1 VTESGNP
8 PEIYQL
14 HFLLR
19 GVNPP
24 VWRRVLVR
32 SASTI
37 ADLRYILQIAFNWS
51 DSHLHRFVIRGKEY
65 GIGRSGCTAFRADA
79 RQIHLA
85 DFRFRL
91 NERFLYEYDFRDSWQ
106 HQIRLEAV
114 RPAQAGRV
122 YPVCIAGS
130 GVAPPEDC
138 GGPWAYMEMMD
149 HQELDPPWN
158 DVERIDQVL
167 RRVMDAKGHEKAS
180 DVLGDVETLQE
191 AIERVKAYL
200 EFRPDRFRRR
210 PVNRRLK
217 LYAEGNEAWREEWE
231 ES

>member
-1 VTESGNP
+1 
-8 PEIYQL
+8 
-14 HFLLR
+14 
-19 GVNPP
+19 
-24 VWRRVLVR
+24 
-32 SASTI
+32 
-37 ADLRYILQIAFNWS
+37 
-51 DSHLHRFVIRGKEY
+51 
-65 GIGRSGCTAFRADA
+65 
-79 RQIHLA
+79 
-85 DFRFRL
+85 
-91 NERFLYEYDFRDSWQ
+91 
-106 HQIRLEAV
+106 
-114 RPAQAGRV
+114 
-122 YPVCIAGS
+122 
-130 GVAPPEDC
+130 
-138 GGPWAYMEMMD
+138 MD